1 MKIPVALR
9 IYIVGLLQAAL
20 SVGAFTAS
28 IVYAVRKYPELEETT
43 ALRYI
48 VNESERALRD
58 SAAAPEAAAARIA
71 VVANE
76 FHVRVR
82 ALDTR
87 GSAVV
92 DVSGASIVDCPPERE
107 FDSNGV
113 ARGRHA
119 ICLARRI
126 ELPGRG
132 PVRIEVARRQFAN
145 ILEQLVLMFVVIFAV
160 GSLLLG
166 RSLAVPLRHMAA
178 VARAFGRGQTS
189 ARVALRRR
197 DEVGEVAGAFDEM
210 ADQVVSMRRNERELL
225 ANVSH
230 ELRTP
235 LARIRFALEL
245 ADGATSESE
254 HWRRDI
260 ADDLDELEL
269 LIADILSAARMDL
282 DAGQQPNGLSP
293 LRLEDVAVE
302 DVVTKAARRF
312 RNAHAQ
318 RVLDVTDNARGLTV
332 QLDPIQSRR
341 AIDNLLENAH
351 KYTPDPTSAIA
362 LNVDVSD
369 NSLLIRV
376 IDHGIGIS
384 ADDQQK
390 LFRPFFRVER
400 SRSRSTG
407 GLGLGLL
414 LVRRIAEAH
423 GGTATIESEL
433 GRGTTATIELP
444 LS

>member
-1 MKIPVALR
+1 MKIPITLR

-28 IVYAVRKYPELEETT
+28 ITYAVRQNPELDETT
-43 ALRYI
+43 VLRY
-48 VNESERALRD
+48 VANESERALLGASGD
-58 SAAAPEAAAARIA
+58 AEAAAARIA
-71 VVANE
+71 SVASE
-76 FHVRVR
+76 LHVRV
-82 ALDTR
+82 LVTDT
-87 GSAVV
+87 GGATVV
-92 DVSGASIVDCPPERE
+92 DLPSANLAPCPSESD
-107 FDSNGV
+107 FDDGGIS
-113 ARGRHA
+113 RGRQTL
-119 ICLARRI
+119 CLARQI
-126 ELPGRG
+126 DLPGRG
-132 PVRIEVARRQFAN
+132 PVRLEVARRQFAN
-145 ILEQLVLMFVVIFAV
+145 IVERLLLMFVVIFAV

-166 RSLAVPLRHMAA
+166 RSIAAPLRHMAA
-178 VARAFGRGQTS
+178 VARSFGRGQTS
-189 ARVALRRR
+189 ARVALRRH

-210 ADQVVSMRRNERELL
+210 ADQVVNMRRNERELL

-245 ADGATSESE
+245 AGGATSESAQ
-254 HWRRDI
+254 WRKDI
-260 ADDLDELEL
+260 ADDLDELEV
-269 LIADILSAARMDL
+269 LIADILTAARMDL
-282 DAGQQPNGLSP
+282 DSGQQPNGLSP

-302 DVVTKAARRF
+302 DVVSNSVSRF
-312 RNAHAQ
+312 RNTHAE
-318 RVLDVTDNARGLTV
+318 RTLDVTDNARGLTV
-332 QLDPIQSRR
+332 HLDPVQSRR

-362 LNVDVSD
+362 LNIDVSD
-369 NSLLIRV
+369 SSLLIRV
-376 IDHGIGIS
+376 VDRGIGIS
-384 ADDQQK
+384 TEDQQK

-423 GGTATIESEL
+423 GGTATIDSEL
-433 GRGTTATIELP
+433 GRGTTATIEFP

>member
-1 MKIPVALR
+1 MKLPITLR

-20 SVGAFTAS
+20 SVTAFALS
-28 IVYAVRKYPELEETT
+28 ITYAIRQNPELDETT
-43 ALRYI
+43 VLRY
-48 VNESERALRD
+48 VANESERALQG
-58 SAAAPEAAAARIA
+58 AADNAEYAATRIA
-71 VVANE
+71 SVASE
-76 FHVRVR
+76 LHVRVR
-82 ALDTR
+82 ATDTH
-87 GSAVV
+87 GTSVV
-92 DVSGASIVDCPPERE
+92 DIPSANVADCPPA
-107 FDSNGV
+107 DAAGI
-113 ARGRHA
+113 ARGPHTLCMVRQ
-119 ICLARRI
+119 IDV
-126 ELPGRG
+126 PGHG
-132 PVRIEVARRQFAN
+132 PVRLELARRQFAN
-145 ILEQLVLMFVVIFAV
+145 IVERLILMFVVIFAV

-166 RSLAVPLRHMAA
+166 RSLAVPLRHMAR

-245 ADGATSESE
+245 ADSAGSESA
-254 HWRRDI
+254 HWRSDI

-282 DAGQQPNGLSP
+282 DAGQPPNGLSP

-302 DVVTKAARRF
+302 DVVTKAVSRF
-312 RNAHAQ
+312 RNAHAE
-318 RVLDVTDNARGLTV
+318 RTLDVTDNTRGLTV
-332 QLDPIQSRR
+332 HLDRVQSRR

-351 KYTPDPTSAIA
+351 KYTPDPTSAIS
-362 LNVDVSD
+362 LNIDVSE
-369 NSLLIRV
+369 SSVFIRV
-376 IDHGIGIS
+376 IDNGIGIS
-384 ADDQQK
+384 DEDQQK
-390 LFRPFFRVER
+390 LFRPFFRVDR
-400 SRSRSTG
+400 SRSRTTG

-433 GRGTTATIELP
+433 GRGTTATIEFP